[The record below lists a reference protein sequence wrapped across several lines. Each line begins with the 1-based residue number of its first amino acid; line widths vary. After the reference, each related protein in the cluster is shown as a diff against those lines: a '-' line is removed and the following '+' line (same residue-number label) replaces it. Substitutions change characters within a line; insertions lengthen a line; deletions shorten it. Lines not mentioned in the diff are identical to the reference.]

1 MKFEPIELIDK
12 RNRTIVLR
20 SVGVADAADLIEYL
34 RITATETPF
43 LLREPDEVKMT
54 IGEEERF
61 IQSRIDSERELMLVA
76 TINGKHVGSCSLMSV
91 GSNTRYRHRCRVAI
105 ALYKEFCGVGIG
117 TLMMRTI
124 LDVAKRCGYEQAEL
138 EVVSSNTTAIAMYQK
153 LGFVKCGTLPNNMKY
168 VDGSYA
174 NADIMVKML

>member
-1 MKFEPIELIDK
+1 MKFSTIKLHDKNNRTFVLRNAEVGDAEELI
-12 RNRTIVLR
+12 T
-20 SVGVADAADLIEYL
+20 YL
-34 RITATETPF
+34 KVTSAESPY
-43 LLREPDEVKMT
+43 LLREPDEIKMT

-76 TINGKHVGSCSLMSV
+76 TINGKHIGSCSLMSV
-91 GSNTRYRHRCRVAI
+91 GSNARYRHRCSVAI

-117 TLMMRTI
+117 TLMMQTI
-124 LDVAKRCGYEQAEL
+124 LDVAKQCGYEQAEL
-138 EVVSSNTTAIAMYQK
+138 EVLSSNTTAIALYQK